1 MNRISVHEGKNIRL
15 FSVQGSKGEIQTKCY
30 RVLKVKVLI

>member
-1 MNRISVHEGKNIRL
+1 MNQKNIRL
-15 FSVQGSKGEIQTKCY
+15 FGVQESKVEIQTKCY